1 MHFDKNSQRTYSSL
15 SMILYFYLSYK
26 IFAIKNYS
34 TQSFP
39 WLYTIYYPTHA
50 REIIDN
56 VFDPFKETI
65 DSELW

>member
-1 MHFDKNSQRTYSSL
+1 MHFDKNSQRTYASL
-15 SMILYFYLSYK
+15 SLILYLK
-26 IFAIKNYS
+26 PYS

-65 DSELW
+65 DSEL